1 MSRVGLL
8 AAVVCLVVIAGGCKG
23 NKGNE
28 VSDSILENEV
38 VQSGNGDILLALDDA
53 YLFNDDNN
61 PDRNTA
67 EWNFLVKNEGRYE
80 VWLSS
85 LTLDTMNLG
94 YNVPVIVN
102 FGDKRLEIQPIGD
115 EILLGNGADRP
126 YFRADSRA
134 GSIYINDPGHYN
146 IQVISEKVLPGS
158 VLKDGT
164 ARGIV
169 TVLDQIK
176 LKPLLN

>member
-1 MSRVGLL
+1 MSRVGFL
-8 AAVVCLVVIAGGCKG
+8 AASLYLILLVGGCSG
-23 NKGNE
+23 NKANE
-28 VSDSILENEV
+28 GTDIVLENEV
-38 VQSGNGDILLALDDA
+38 VQSVNGDILLALEDA
-53 YLFNDDNN
+53 YLFNDSSN

-85 LTLDTMNLG
+85 LTRDTMNLG
-94 YNVPVIVN
+94 YSMPVIVN

-115 EILLGNGADRP
+115 EILIDNVDKP

-134 GSIYINDPGHYN
+134 GSIYIDDPGHYN
-146 IQVISEKVLPGS
+146 LQVISEKVLPGS
-158 VLKDGT
+158 VIKDGT

-169 TVLDQIK
+169 TILDQIK
-176 LKPLLN
+176 LIPLKN